1 MEIDDSYFAPLM
13 IVVLGTLA
21 ISAEIYDNWKQRKI
35 EHKENKKK
43 IIDEWSVLNIEKF
56 SDLKGIEEKC
66 NYLDETLNKKK
77 ALKQVTNGNLETF
90 KTNSKDLCSNWQKFS
105 DIYESIEKINSD
117 IKDRERKL
125 NDIKHELSSID
136 TEVVKVL
143 RSVPMQDG
151 SITYM
156 IGIDGS
162 VGVVNS
168 RTSETRYINVN
179 EVMSLELEP
188 EGTTTFTNR
197 FGRKEI
203 YPSYVIID
211 EYKIEKL
218 KSKRRK
224 LDSEIEESK
233 TKLKQLKNLI
243 TKKSKSKVTKN
254 IDGIKEVIEK

>member
-35 EHKENKKK
+35 EHKENKKN

-56 SDLKGIEEKC
+56 SDLKSIEEKC

-77 ALKQVTNGNLETF
+77 ALKQVTNGNFETF

-105 DIYESIEKINSD
+105 DMYESIEKINSD

-156 IGIDGS
+156 IGIDGN
-162 VGVVNS
+162 VGVINS
-168 RTSETRYINVN
+168 STSETRYVNVN
-179 EVMSLELEP
+179 DRMQLELEP
-188 EGTTTFTNR
+188 QGTTNFINK
-197 FGRKEI
+197 FGKKEI

-211 EYKIEKL
+211 QHEIENL
-218 KSKRRK
+218 RSKRRK
-224 LDSEIEESK
+224 LESEIEESK
-233 TKLKQLKNLI
+233 IKLRKLKDLI
-243 TKKSKSKVTKN
+243 TKKSKSNLREN
-254 IDGIKEVIEK
+254 IDAIKESL